1 MSSSTSEI
9 GYWVDPGTR
18 LAYPT
23 AYADY
28 RRTREAQEKWASRHC
43 ALGPEVDRHVWRCWW
58 RPVTPEVDVVL
69 TFRHGVS
76 PRVQRLVGEVLRA
89 IGRGS
94 PASDAIRH
102 VARRFGLRHGQ
113 ARAFITDAIG
123 FELRTVRKVD

>member
-1 MSSSTSEI
+1 MRS
-9 GYWVDPGTR
+9 WVDPGTR

-23 AYADY
+23 AYDDY

-43 ALGPEVDRHVWRCWW
+43 ALGAEVDRHIWRCWW
-58 RPVTPEVDVVL
+58 HPVTSEVDVVL

-76 PRVQRLVGEVLRA
+76 PRVQRIVGEVLRA

-123 FELRTVRKVD
+123 FELRTVRNVD